1 MTWRKKESRD
11 DWTLKRNPTKF
22 VLGVE
27 SSECDRAECNQMREC
42 QSASGSGGLT
52 VGGLL
57 PQPGVADDD
66 DQPQRQC
73 DANVHQLN
81 DVQFDEDGCHA
92 QQDQNQLDDKP
103 RQKEKATSFVDTQ
116 QQ

>member
-1 MTWRKKESRD
+1 
-11 DWTLKRNPTKF
+11 
-22 VLGVE
+22 
-27 SSECDRAECNQMREC
+27 MREC

-81 DVQFDEDGCHA
+81 DVQFDENGCHA